1 MDTLRELK
9 KIYKEI
15 APEIKAR
22 LGEFRQLIEGSDDYA
37 IYKELIFCLLTPQ
50 SKARVCWQAVC
61 RLDESGFL
69 LRGTEKQVRDCLV
82 GVRFKNNKARYI
94 LEARNRF
101 VCPSSGPYMAGFIN
115 EFEDV
120 LALRKWL
127 VKNVKGLGYKE
138 ASHFLRNIG
147 LGENL
152 AILDRHILKNL
163 RYFGVIE
170 EAPSSLTAGRY
181 MEIEEKMR
189 EFSDRIGI
197 PMDELDL
204 LLWYKEAGEVFK

>member
-1 MDTLRELK
+1 MDRSGELQDIYRKVSVQIK
-9 KIYKEI
+9 K
-15 APEIKAR
+15 R
-22 LGEFRQLIEGSDDYA
+22 LEEFRQLINRSDDYG

-50 SKARVCWQAVC
+50 SRARVCWQAVC
-61 RLDESGFL
+61 RLEESGL
-69 LRGTEKQVRDCLV
+69 LLSGGIDQVKNCLI

-94 LEARNRF
+94 MEARAKF
-101 VCPSSGPYMAGFIN
+101 VCPTEGPQLAGLITRFS
-115 EFEDV
+115 DV
-120 LALRKWL
+120 FKLRQWL

-147 LGENL
+147 LGKDI

-163 RYFGVIE
+163 CYLGVLDGV
-170 EAPSSLTAGRY
+170 PSSLTVRRY
-181 MEIEEKMR
+181 LDIELKMR
-189 EFSDRIGI
+189 EFSDKISI